1 MTSTT
6 EVPQCWSDFA
16 DVVSAGI
23 DRVILFGPPGT
34 GKTYAGL
41 NEGNVSAGSFRLVCT
56 EDMTA
61 ADVTGCWMPAGND
74 GWKWLE
80 GSAIKAWKGNGQ
92 TGGRLVIDEID
103 KASGDVLSL
112 LLAMTDTVESAEW
125 EHPSTGE
132 KIKPLDGFS
141 VVMTTNL
148 EDMADLPEALKDR
161 FPVALRIN
169 TPHPGALLGLSPDLR
184 GPAAGLADAEI
195 QRRFSVRTFQ
205 AFDNL
210 RSSLGEE
217 RAATIIFGQRAQDI
231 LDALKVDRLGV

>member
-1 MTSTT
+1 MST
-6 EVPQCWSDFA
+6 ELAVPQCWTDFD

-23 DRVILFGPPGT
+23 DRIILFGPPGT

-41 NEGNVSAGSFRLVCT
+41 NQGNVSAGAFRLVCT

-61 ADVTGCWMPAGND
+61 ADVTGCWMPAAD
-74 GWKWLE
+74 GRWEWLE

-112 LLAMTDTVESAEW
+112 LLAMTDSVESAEW

-132 KIKPLDGFS
+132 KVKPLDGFS

-148 EDMADLPEALKDR
+148 ENMADLPEALKDR

-184 GPAAGLADAEI
+184 GPAADLADAEP
-195 QRRFSVRTFQ
+195 QRRFSIRTFQ

-210 RSSLGEE
+210 RSSLGED
-217 RAATIIFGQRAQDI
+217 RAAKIVFGQRSQDI
-231 LDALKVDRLGV
+231 LDALKVDRLGA